1 MPNSCAVQ
9 APKTFFSF
17 ALRAAIRAAFRAA
30 IRAAIRAATHAPKHF
45 FHALDSGR
53 HFFHAPMAIGLC
65 LWPWPLALATGHDG
79 HDGHRPWPLAMA
91 NGHGHRSQ
99 ARACGHGNRPRPQAM
114 ATSYQA
120 KTSAERI
127 QHEFE
132 IGNFVFSGLC
142 FFFGQFVSQAPFH
155 TQLQT
160 CSVAVRR
167 KVLCLGVGTWSGSRS
182 R

>member
-65 LWPWPLALATGHDG
+65 LWAWPLALATGHDG

-132 IGNFVFSGLC
+132 IGNFVFVLAFA
-142 FFFGQFVSQAPFH
+142 FFWPVRKPSAVPYA
-155 TQLQT
+155 TPNLQ
-160 CSVAVRR
+160 CGSS
-167 KVLCLGVGTWSGSRS
+167 KEGTLSGSRYFVWEEK
-182 R
+182 

>member
-132 IGNFVFSGLC
+132 IGNFVFFLPL
-142 FFFGQFVSQAPFH
+142 FFFWPVRKPSAVPYA
-155 TQLQT
+155 TPNLQ
-160 CSVAVRR
+160 CGSS
-167 KVLCLGVGTWSGSRS
+167 KEGTLSGSRYFVWE
-182 R
+182 